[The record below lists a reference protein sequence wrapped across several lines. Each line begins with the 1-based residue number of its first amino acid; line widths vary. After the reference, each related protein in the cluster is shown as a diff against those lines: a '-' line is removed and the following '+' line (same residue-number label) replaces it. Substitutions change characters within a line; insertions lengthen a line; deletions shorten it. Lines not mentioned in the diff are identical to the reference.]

1 MAFGVREAE
10 RGPAGQRGEGGG
22 RLWAAEGQ
30 ALSVPHGGELE
41 LQLLLGVEGPL
52 RAYLLKGETGEQGGA
67 GSLRHRLLRGT
78 SSLKRVTTVTVVKN
92 CTKF

>member
-1 MAFGVREAE
+1 MASGVREAE

-67 GSLRHRLLRGT
+67 PSPQTPSWH
-78 SSLKRVTTVTVVKN
+78 LKFEACDYSNGCQKLH
-92 CTKF
+92 